1 MPDLTTGGMEM
12 QARHL
17 DRVRDLIR
25 NIEAAISALERN
37 NLQDFQSALRN
48 QEAICS
54 ELVAITQTSVSQ
66 SKNAPDAELTAQLQR
81 SYKDLAQVNR
91 VYVGVVK
98 RAKRWI
104 DLLSRLYG
112 LQREGYEQPLC
123 LPAEQQTLSCEV

>member
-112 LQREGYEQPLC
+112 LQRERYEQPLC

>member
-66 SKNAPDAELTAQLQR
+66 LKNAADAELTAQLQG

-91 VYVGVVK
+91 VYAGVVK

-112 LQREGYEQPLC
+112 LQREGYEQPLS